1 MRLHIARHDGTL
13 PNKCDLCPRS
23 FEGPKSLERH
33 MVAHRLGRF
42 VAPKMI
48 TNPKGYIAMVLP
60 TESGVGGPGK
70 TKQDI
75 RTETEWL
82 KNRKFTLQLN

>member
-70 TKQDI
+70 TKQHQNKQNQNI
-75 RTETEWL
+75 INT
-82 KNRKFTLQLN
+82 